1 MDIKSFQ
8 TNLDLT
14 NFKFDKYAD
23 IVKQNEEISKKRSDI
38 YETDRNFNII
48 SENESENY
56 IGIKNNE
63 PITSKKYKD
72 YVIYSDN
79 KDLLYYE
86 GTHAYYAIAKDTDTN
101 LLSKIS
107 LTDKMFLL
115 NKNDTTDEK
124 IVVKDDKYFMQK
136 MLDDMIIEQT
146 SFMLDKKLDQNYD
159 VWHSLGFGRNYSY
172 ANKFSPDTGNYKAD
186 NYSNQNSLVPNSYY
200 LNSYAN
206 SNLIDTK
213 FGKAELFLD
222 LAGDNDKLGVGS
234 FSSNSQL
241 FRFDSD
247 GNGFVDKNDTYF
259 DKLKIRAYD
268 KDGNEIIKKLSEVVD
283 SINLK
288 DFIDTKSNAIK
299 KLEAQKDNYGT
310 IEAYE
315 NSLQS
320 LKDYNP
326 YSIFKAEVRYESMNE
341 NDIKELSKL
350 ANEDGWIDINSNL
363 GTFDLGLLRIA
374 YAKQGVDGNYRL
386 EELSSWI
393 EGNTTNFG
401 AKNVYDPTT
410 KKVSWRDSDKDS
422 YQNQQYTRF
431 INLYNDYM
439 SELKNR
445 DDYINDINDE
455 AKAKYQNVKSSV
467 MLSIEREFSAATGL
481 NFTLDNLQKV
491 KDSFEKDRAN
501 TANMLKDTDALT
513 AIKINKNG
521 TFTLKFNS
529 GREINVDKLYKDS
542 GKAFDVELNL
552 NAEFMSEEELNQNL
566 DLSVSVAKVKDKITG
581 EVQTKSLKDL
591 GVQIIKKLTNGKFAL
606 QTNDGRSIIVDQ
618 IYTKLNNQ
626 EKSQSSE
633 LNLINDKDRFYPKPL
648 RIWA

>member
-8 TNLDLT
+8 TNLDLI
-14 NFKFDKYAD
+14 NFKFDKYTD
-23 IVKQNEEISKKRSDI
+23 IIKQNEEISKKRADI
-38 YETDRNFNII
+38 YQTDRNFHII

-79 KDLLYYE
+79 KDLLYYQ
-86 GTHAYYAIAKDTDTN
+86 GSNAYYAIPKDTDTN

-115 NKNDTTDEK
+115 NKNDLTDEK
-124 IVVKDDKYFMQK
+124 IVVKDEAYFIQK

-146 SFMLDKKLDQNYD
+146 SFMLGKKLDQSYD

-172 ANKFSPDTGNYKAD
+172 ANKFSPNAGNYKAD
-186 NYSNQNSLVPNSYY
+186 NYSNQNYLIPNSYY

-222 LAGDNDKLGVGS
+222 LAGDNDRLGVGS

-288 DFIDTKSNAIK
+288 DFIDSKSNALK

-326 YSIFKAEVRYESMNE
+326 YSIFKPEVRYESMNE

-350 ANEDGWIDINSNL
+350 ADEDGWIDASKLQELANL
-363 GTFDLGLLRIA
+363 A
-374 YAKQGVDGNYRL
+374 YAKQGIDGNYKL
-386 EELSSWI
+386 EELSYLGANSQ
-393 EGNTTNFG
+393 TNSYANEQYSKFNSLYEDYMAEFEALNG
-401 AKNVYDPTT
+401 FF
-410 KKVSWRDSDKDS
+410 DS
-422 YQNQQYTRF
+422 YKQTASDEIMAEFGEMIENPEFKSTRMLK
-431 INLYNDYM
+431 IE
-439 SELKNR
+439 SEFTA
-445 DDYINDINDE
+445 I
-455 AKAKYQNVKSSV
+455 
-467 MLSIEREFSAATGL
+467 TGL
-481 NFTLDNLQKV
+481 NFTLENLQKV

-513 AIKINKNG
+513 AIRINKNG

-529 GREINVDKLYKDS
+529 GREIIVNELYKDS

-552 NAEFMSEEELNQNL
+552 NAKFATSIELNQDI
-566 DLSVSVAKVKDKITG
+566 DLVVSAAKIQDKITG
-581 EVQTKSLKDL
+581 QIEIKSLKDL
-591 GVQIIKKLTNGKFAL
+591 GVEIIKKLSNNKFAL
-606 QTNDGRSIIVDQ
+606 QTNDGKTIIIDQ
-618 IYTKLNNQ
+618 IYTRFMPNNQ
-626 EKSQSSE
+626 NDI
-633 LNLINDKDRFYPKPL
+633 NLIDDKDKFYPKPL
-648 RIWA
+648 RIWV

>member
-1 MDIKSFQ
+1 MNISLLSSNTFQIQINQKLPKIEPNFAQTEQIKQDENTDRFGRKIEYYDYYAGSYGDINIVQKYHTKTHTKEEALDEFIARQTKSILDGALYNSTFGVSDIKGISEVREHTATIEDFEYPTFDSGYFMDI
-8 TNLDLT
+8 
-14 NFKFDKYAD
+14 
-23 IVKQNEEISKKRSDI
+23 
-38 YETDRNFNII
+38 
-48 SENESENY
+48 
-56 IGIKNNE
+56 
-63 PITSKKYKD
+63 
-72 YVIYSDN
+72 
-79 KDLLYYE
+79 YYYRY
-86 GTHAYYAIAKDTDTN
+86 G
-101 LLSKIS
+101 KIPQ
-107 LTDKMFLL
+107 
-115 NKNDTTDEK
+115 E
-124 IVVKDDKYFMQK
+124 
-136 MLDDMIIEQT
+136 
-146 SFMLDKKLDQNYD
+146 
-159 VWHSLGFGRNYSY
+159 
-172 ANKFSPDTGNYKAD
+172 
-186 NYSNQNSLVPNSYY
+186 YY

-222 LAGDNDKLGVGS
+222 LAGDNDRLGVGS

-247 GNGFVDKNDTYF
+247 GNGFVDKNDNYF

-288 DFIDTKSNAIK
+288 DFIDSKSNALK
-299 KLEAQKDNYGT
+299 KLEAQKDNYGR
-310 IEAYE
+310 IEGYE

-326 YSIFKAEVRYESMNE
+326 YSIFKPEVRYESMNE

-350 ANEDGWIDINSNL
+350 ADEDGWIDINLKL
-363 GTFDLGLLRIA
+363 GTFDLGLLGIA
-374 YAKQGVDGNYRL
+374 YAKQGVDGSYRL

-393 EGNTTNFG
+393 EGYTTNFG
-401 AKNVYDPTT
+401 AKNEYDPIT

-445 DDYINDINDE
+445 DDYINEFNDE
-455 AKAKYQNVKSSV
+455 TKARYQNVKSSV
-467 MLSIEREFSAATGL
+467 MLSIEREFSSATGL
-481 NFTLDNLQKV
+481 NFTLENLQKV

-529 GREINVDKLYKDS
+529 GREIIVNELYKDS

-566 DLSVSVAKVKDKITG
+566 DIKVSAAKIQDKITG
-581 EVQTKSLKDL
+581 QTEIKPLKDL
-591 GVQIIKKLTNGKFAL
+591 GVEIIKKLSNNKFAL

-618 IYTKLNNQ
+618 IYTMFNQILNQDNKQNQ
-626 EKSQSSE
+626 EKSQNSE

>member
-8 TNLDLT
+8 TNLDLI
-14 NFKFDKYAD
+14 NFKFDKYTD
-23 IVKQNEEISKKRSDI
+23 IIKQNEEISKKRADI
-38 YETDRNFNII
+38 YQTDRNFHII

-79 KDLLYYE
+79 KDLLYYQ
-86 GTHAYYAIAKDTDTN
+86 GSNAYYAIPKDTDIN

-115 NKNDTTDEK
+115 NKNDLTDEK
-124 IVVKDDKYFMQK
+124 IVVKDEAYFIQK

-146 SFMLDKKLDQNYD
+146 SFMLGKKLDQSYD

-172 ANKFSPDTGNYKAD
+172 ANKFSPNAGNYKAD
-186 NYSNQNSLVPNSYY
+186 NYSNQNYLIPNSYY

-222 LAGDNDKLGVGS
+222 LAGDNDRLGVGS

-288 DFIDTKSNAIK
+288 DFIDSKSNALK

-326 YSIFKAEVRYESMNE
+326 YSIFKPEVRYESMNE

-350 ANEDGWIDINSNL
+350 ADEDGWIDINSNL
-363 GTFDLGLLRIA
+363 GAFNGLLGIA
-374 YAKQGVDGNYRL
+374 YAKQGIDGNYKL
-386 EELSSWI
+386 EELSYLGANSQ
-393 EGNTTNFG
+393 TNSYANEQYSKFNSLYEDYMAEFEALNG
-401 AKNVYDPTT
+401 FF
-410 KKVSWRDSDKDS
+410 DS
-422 YQNQQYTRF
+422 YKQTASDEIMAEFGEMIENPEFKSTRMLK
-431 INLYNDYM
+431 IE
-439 SELKNR
+439 SEFTA
-445 DDYINDINDE
+445 I
-455 AKAKYQNVKSSV
+455 
-467 MLSIEREFSAATGL
+467 TGL
-481 NFTLDNLQKV
+481 NFTLENLQKV

-513 AIKINKNG
+513 AIRINKNG

-529 GREINVDKLYKDS
+529 GREIIVNELYKDS

-552 NAEFMSEEELNQNL
+552 NAKFATSIELNQDI
-566 DLSVSVAKVKDKITG
+566 DLVVSAAKIQDKITG
-581 EVQTKSLKDL
+581 QIEIKSLKDL
-591 GVQIIKKLTNGKFAL
+591 GVEIIKKLSNNKFTL
-606 QTNDGRSIIVDQ
+606 QTKDGKTIIIDQ
-618 IYTKLNNQ
+618 IYTRFMPNNQ
-626 EKSQSSE
+626 NDI
-633 LNLINDKDRFYPKPL
+633 NLIDDKDKFYPKPL
-648 RIWA
+648 RIWV

>member
-23 IVKQNEEISKKRSDI
+23 IVKQNEEISKKRADI
-38 YETDRNFNII
+38 YKTDRNFHMI
-48 SENESENY
+48 SENESESY

-86 GTHAYYAIAKDTDTN
+86 GTHAYYAITKDTDIN

-107 LTDKMFLL
+107 LADKMFLL

-124 IVVKDDKYFMQK
+124 VVVKDEAYFMQK

-146 SFMLDKKLDQNYD
+146 SFMLGKKLDQNYD

-172 ANKFSPDTGNYKAD
+172 ANKFSPDIGNYKAD
-186 NYSNQNSLVPNSYY
+186 NYSSQNSLIPNSYY

-222 LAGDNDKLGVGS
+222 LAGDNDRLGVGS

-299 KLEAQKDNYGT
+299 KWKEEVSSYNWDEKTYKEQLN
-310 IEAYE
+310 IM
-315 NSLQS
+315 NS
-320 LKDYNP
+320 YNP

-350 ANEDGWIDINSNL
+350 ANEDGWIDASKLQGLANL
-363 GTFDLGLLRIA
+363 A
-374 YAKQGVDGNYRL
+374 YAKQGIDGNYKL
-386 EELSSWI
+386 EELSYLD
-393 EGNTTNFG
+393 TNNKTNSYTNEQYSKFNSLYEDYMAEFEALNG
-401 AKNVYDPTT
+401 FF
-410 KKVSWRDSDKDS
+410 DS
-422 YQNQQYTRF
+422 YKQTASSEIMAEFGEMIENPEFKSTRMLK
-431 INLYNDYM
+431 IE
-439 SELKNR
+439 SEFTA
-445 DDYINDINDE
+445 I
-455 AKAKYQNVKSSV
+455 
-467 MLSIEREFSAATGL
+467 TGL
-481 NFTLDNLQKV
+481 NFTIDNLQKV

-521 TFTLKFNS
+521 TFTLRFNS

-606 QTNDGRSIIVDQ
+606 QTNDGRNIIVDQ
-618 IYTKLNNQ
+618 IYTMFNQISNQDNKQNQ
-626 EKSQSSE
+626 EKSQNSE

>member
-23 IVKQNEEISKKRSDI
+23 IVKQNEEISKKRADI
-38 YETDRNFNII
+38 YKTDRNFHII

-72 YVIYSDN
+72 YIIYSDN
-79 KDLLYYE
+79 ENLLYYE
-86 GTHAYYAIAKDTDTN
+86 GTNAYYAITKDTDIN

-107 LTDKMFLL
+107 LADKMFLL

-124 IVVKDDKYFMQK
+124 VVVKDEAYFMQK

-146 SFMLDKKLDQNYD
+146 SFMLGKKLDQSYD

-172 ANKFSPDTGNYKAD
+172 ANKFSPNAGNYKAD
-186 NYSNQNSLVPNSYY
+186 TYSDQNPLIPNSYY

-222 LAGDNDKLGVGS
+222 LAGDNDRLGVGS

-247 GNGFVDKNDTYF
+247 GNGFVDKNDDYF

-288 DFIDTKSNAIK
+288 DFIDTKSNALK

-310 IEAYE
+310 IEGYE
-315 NSLQS
+315 RSLEL

-326 YSIFKAEVRYESMNE
+326 YSIFKPEVRYESLTQ
-341 NDIKELSKL
+341 NDLNELSKL
-350 ANEDGWIDINSNL
+350 ADEDGWIDINSNS
-363 GTFDLGLLRIA
+363 GAFNGLLGIA

-386 EELSSWI
+386 EELSSYPH
-393 EGNTTNFG
+393 TTNFG
-401 AKNVYDPTT
+401 FNNVFDKTT
-410 KKVSWRDSDKDS
+410 KEYYWRDSDKNS

-445 DDYINDINDE
+445 DEYINEFDDE
-455 AKAKYQNVKSSV
+455 TKAKYKNVKSSV
-467 MLSIEREFSAATGL
+467 MLSIEREFSSATGL
-481 NFTLDNLQKV
+481 NFTLENLQKV

-501 TANMLKDTDALT
+501 TANMLKDTDTLT

-529 GREINVDKLYKDS
+529 GREIIVNELYKDS
-542 GKAFDVELNL
+542 GKAFDVKLNL
-552 NAEFMSEEELNQNL
+552 NAKFMSEIELNQNI
-566 DLSVSVAKVKDKITG
+566 DLVVSAAKIKDEITG
-581 EVQTKSLKDL
+581 KLEEKSLKDL
-591 GVQIIKKLTNGKFAL
+591 GVEIIKKLSNNKFIL
-606 QTNDGRSIIVDQ
+606 QTNDNRSIIIDQ
-618 IYTKLNNQ
+618 LYIKLNDKEKDQNSNKNQ
-626 EKSQSSE
+626 IDDKEK
-633 LNLINDKDRFYPKPL
+633 FYPKPL

>member
-1 MDIKSFQ
+1 MNISLLSSHTFQIQINQKLPKIELNFAQTEQIKQDENTDRFGRKIEYYDYYAGSYGDINIVQKYGTTTQTKEEALDEFIARQTKSILGGAFYNSTFGASDIKG
-8 TNLDLT
+8 
-14 NFKFDKYAD
+14 
-23 IVKQNEEISKKRSDI
+23 
-38 YETDRNFNII
+38 I
-48 SENESENY
+48 SESGY
-56 IGIKNNE
+56 FFNN
-63 PITSKKYKD
+63 D
-72 YVIYSDN
+72 YYR
-79 KDLLYYE
+79 Y
-86 GTHAYYAIAKDTDTN
+86 G
-101 LLSKIS
+101 KIPQ
-107 LTDKMFLL
+107 
-115 NKNDTTDEK
+115 E
-124 IVVKDDKYFMQK
+124 
-136 MLDDMIIEQT
+136 
-146 SFMLDKKLDQNYD
+146 
-159 VWHSLGFGRNYSY
+159 
-172 ANKFSPDTGNYKAD
+172 
-186 NYSNQNSLVPNSYY
+186 YY

-222 LAGDNDKLGVGS
+222 LAGDNDRLGVGS

-288 DFIDTKSNAIK
+288 DFIDSKSNALK

-350 ANEDGWIDINSNL
+350 ADEDGWIDINSNS
-363 GTFDLGLLRIA
+363 GAFNGLLGIA
-374 YAKQGVDGNYRL
+374 YAKQGVDGSYRL
-386 EELSSWI
+386 EELSSYPH
-393 EGNTTNFG
+393 TTNFG
-401 AKNVYDPTT
+401 FNNVFDTTT
-410 KKVSWRDSDKDS
+410 KEYYWRDSDKNS

-431 INLYNDYM
+431 MNLYNDYM

-445 DDYINDINDE
+445 DDYINEFDDE
-455 AKAKYQNVKSSV
+455 TKAKYKNVKSSV
-467 MLSIEREFSAATGL
+467 MLSIEREFSSATGL
-481 NFTLDNLQKV
+481 NFTLENLQKV

-513 AIKINKNG
+513 AIRINKNG

-529 GREINVDKLYKDS
+529 GREIIVNELYKDS
-542 GKAFDVELNL
+542 GKAFDIELNL
-552 NAEFMSEEELNQNL
+552 NAKFATSIELNQDI
-566 DLSVSVAKVKDKITG
+566 DLVVSAAKIQDKITG
-581 EVQTKSLKDL
+581 QIEIKSLKDL
-591 GVQIIKKLTNGKFAL
+591 GVEIIKKLSNNKFAL
-606 QTNDGRSIIVDQ
+606 QTKDGKTIIIDQ
-618 IYTKLNNQ
+618 IYTRFMPNNQ
-626 EKSQSSE
+626 NDI
-633 LNLINDKDRFYPKPL
+633 NLIDDKDKFYPKPL
-648 RIWA
+648 RIWV

>member
-1 MDIKSFQ
+1 MNISLLSSNTFQIQINQKLPKIEVNFAQTEQIKQDENTDRFGRKIEYYNHYAGSYGDINIVQKYHTKTHTKEEALDEFIARQTKSI
-8 TNLDLT
+8 LDGALYNST
-14 NFKFDKYAD
+14 FG
-23 IVKQNEEISKKRSDI
+23 VSDI
-38 YETDRNFNII
+38 IGI
-48 SENESENY
+48 SE
-56 IGIKNNE
+56 
-63 PITSKKYKD
+63 
-72 YVIYSDN
+72 
-79 KDLLYYE
+79 
-86 GTHAYYAIAKDTDTN
+86 AKEHTATIEDVEYPTFD
-101 LLSKIS
+101 SG
-107 LTDKMFLL
+107 
-115 NKNDTTDEK
+115 
-124 IVVKDDKYFMQK
+124 YF
-136 MLDDMIIEQT
+136 
-146 SFMLDKKLDQNYD
+146 FN
-159 VWHSLGFGRNYSY
+159 
-172 ANKFSPDTGNYKAD
+172 D
-186 NYSNQNSLVPNSYY
+186 NYYRYGKIPQEYY

-222 LAGDNDKLGVGS
+222 LAGDNDRLGVGS

-288 DFIDTKSNAIK
+288 DFIDSKSNALK
-299 KLEAQKDNYGT
+299 KLEAQKDNYGR
-310 IEAYE
+310 IEGYE
-315 NSLQS
+315 RSLEL

-326 YSIFKAEVRYESMNE
+326 YSIFKPEVRYESMNE

-350 ANEDGWIDINSNL
+350 ADEDGWIDINSNS
-363 GTFDLGLLRIA
+363 GAFNGLLGIA

-386 EELSSWI
+386 EELSSYPH
-393 EGNTTNFG
+393 TTNFG
-401 AKNVYDPTT
+401 FNNVFDKTT
-410 KKVSWRDSDKDS
+410 KEYYWRDSDKDS

-445 DDYINDINDE
+445 DDYINEFDDE
-455 AKAKYQNVKSSV
+455 TKAKYQNVKSSV
-467 MLSIEREFSAATGL
+467 MLSIEREFSSATGL

-491 KDSFEKDRAN
+491 KDSFAKDRAN

-529 GREINVDKLYKDS
+529 GREIIVNELYKDS

-552 NAEFMSEEELNQNL
+552 NAKFATQIELNQDI
-566 DLSVSVAKVKDKITG
+566 DLVVSAAKIQDKITG
-581 EVQTKSLKDL
+581 QTEIKPLKDL
-591 GVQIIKKLTNGKFAL
+591 GVEIIKKLSNNKFAL

-618 IYTKLNNQ
+618 IYTMFNQILNQDNKQNQ
-626 EKSQSSE
+626 EKSQNSE

>member
-1 MDIKSFQ
+1 MNISSLSSNTFQIQINQKLPKIEVNFAQTEQIKQDENTDRFGRKIEYYNHYAGSYGDINIVQKYHTKTHTKEEALDEFIARQTKSI
-8 TNLDLT
+8 LDGALYNST
-14 NFKFDKYAD
+14 FG
-23 IVKQNEEISKKRSDI
+23 VSDI
-38 YETDRNFNII
+38 IGI
-48 SENESENY
+48 SEAKEHTATIENVEY
-56 IGIKNNE
+56 PTFDG
-63 PITSKKYKD
+63 
-72 YVIYSDN
+72 
-79 KDLLYYE
+79 
-86 GTHAYYAIAKDTDTN
+86 G
-101 LLSKIS
+101 
-107 LTDKMFLL
+107 
-115 NKNDTTDEK
+115 
-124 IVVKDDKYFMQK
+124 YF
-136 MLDDMIIEQT
+136 
-146 SFMLDKKLDQNYD
+146 FN
-159 VWHSLGFGRNYSY
+159 
-172 ANKFSPDTGNYKAD
+172 D
-186 NYSNQNSLVPNSYY
+186 NYYRYGKIPQEYY

-222 LAGDNDKLGVGS
+222 LAGDNDRLGVGS

-247 GNGFVDKNDTYF
+247 GNGFVDKNDNYF
-259 DKLKIRAYD
+259 DQLKIRAYD

-288 DFIDTKSNAIK
+288 DFIDSKSNALK

-310 IEAYE
+310 IEGYE

-326 YSIFKAEVRYESMNE
+326 YSIFKPEVRYEIMSD

-350 ANEDGWIDINSNL
+350 ASEDGWIDINSNS
-363 GTFDLGLLRIA
+363 GAFNGLLGIA

-386 EELSSWI
+386 EELSSYPH
-393 EGNTTNFG
+393 TTNFG
-401 AKNVYDPTT
+401 FNNVFDKTT
-410 KKVSWRDSDKDS
+410 KEYYWRDSDKDS

-445 DDYINDINDE
+445 DEYINEFDDE
-455 AKAKYQNVKSSV
+455 TKAKYQNVKSSV
-467 MLSIEREFSAATGL
+467 MLSIEREFSSATGL

-491 KDSFEKDRAN
+491 KDSFAKDRAN

-529 GREINVDKLYKDS
+529 GREIIVNELYKDS

-552 NAEFMSEEELNQNL
+552 NAKFATQIELNQDI
-566 DLSVSVAKVKDKITG
+566 DLVVSAAKIQDKITG
-581 EVQTKSLKDL
+581 QTEIKPLKDL
-591 GVQIIKKLTNGKFAL
+591 GVEIIKKLSNNKFAL

-618 IYTKLNNQ
+618 IYTMFNQILNQDNKQNQ
-626 EKSQSSE
+626 EKSQNSE

>member
-8 TNLDLT
+8 TNLDLI
-14 NFKFDKYAD
+14 NFKFDKYTD
-23 IVKQNEEISKKRSDI
+23 IIKQNEEISKKRADI
-38 YETDRNFNII
+38 YKTDRNFHII

-79 KDLLYYE
+79 KDLLYYQ
-86 GTHAYYAIAKDTDTN
+86 GSNAYYAIPKDTDTN

-115 NKNDTTDEK
+115 NKNDLTDEK
-124 IVVKDDKYFMQK
+124 IVVKDEAYFIQK

-146 SFMLDKKLDQNYD
+146 SFMLGKKLDQSYD

-172 ANKFSPDTGNYKAD
+172 ANKFSPNAGNYKAD
-186 NYSNQNSLVPNSYY
+186 NYSNQNPLIPNSYY

-222 LAGDNDKLGVGS
+222 LAGDNDRLGVGS

-288 DFIDTKSNAIK
+288 DFIDSKSNALK

-326 YSIFKAEVRYESMNE
+326 YSIFKPEVRYESMNE

-350 ANEDGWIDINSNL
+350 ADEDGWIDASKLQELANL
-363 GTFDLGLLRIA
+363 A
-374 YAKQGVDGNYRL
+374 YAKQGIDGNYKL
-386 EELSSWI
+386 EELSYLGANSQ
-393 EGNTTNFG
+393 TNSYANEQYSKFNSLYEDYMAEFEALNG
-401 AKNVYDPTT
+401 FF
-410 KKVSWRDSDKDS
+410 DS
-422 YQNQQYTRF
+422 YKQTASDEIMAEFGEMIENPEFKSTRMLK
-431 INLYNDYM
+431 IE
-439 SELKNR
+439 SEFTA
-445 DDYINDINDE
+445 I
-455 AKAKYQNVKSSV
+455 
-467 MLSIEREFSAATGL
+467 TGL
-481 NFTLDNLQKV
+481 NFTLENLQKV

-513 AIKINKNG
+513 AIRINKNG

-529 GREINVDKLYKDS
+529 GREIIVNELYKDS

-552 NAEFMSEEELNQNL
+552 NAKFATSIELNQDI
-566 DLSVSVAKVKDKITG
+566 DLVVSAAKIQDKITG
-581 EVQTKSLKDL
+581 QIEIKSLKDL
-591 GVQIIKKLTNGKFAL
+591 GVEIIKKLSNNKFTL
-606 QTNDGRSIIVDQ
+606 QTKDGKTIIIDQ
-618 IYTKLNNQ
+618 IYTRFMPNNQ
-626 EKSQSSE
+626 NDI
-633 LNLINDKDRFYPKPL
+633 NLIDDKDKFYPKPL
-648 RIWA
+648 RIWV

>member
-14 NFKFDKYAD
+14 NFKFDKYAN
-23 IVKQNEEISKKRSDI
+23 IVKQNEEISKKRADI
-38 YETDRNFNII
+38 YKTDRNFHII

-72 YVIYSDN
+72 YIIYSDN
-79 KDLLYYE
+79 ENLLYYE
-86 GTHAYYAIAKDTDTN
+86 GTNAYYAITKDTDIN

-107 LTDKMFLL
+107 LADKMFLL

-124 IVVKDDKYFMQK
+124 VVVKDEAYFMQK

-146 SFMLDKKLDQNYD
+146 SFMLGKKLDQNYD

-172 ANKFSPDTGNYKAD
+172 ANKFNPNAGNYKAD
-186 NYSNQNSLVPNSYY
+186 NYSSQNSLIPNSYY

-213 FGKAELFLD
+213 FGKVELFLD
-222 LAGDNDKLGVGS
+222 LAGDNDRLGVGS

-299 KLEAQKDNYGT
+299 KWKEEVSSYNWDEKTYKEQLN
-310 IEAYE
+310 IM
-315 NSLQS
+315 NS
-320 LKDYNP
+320 YNP

-350 ANEDGWIDINSNL
+350 ANEDGWIDASKLQGLANL
-363 GTFDLGLLRIA
+363 A
-374 YAKQGVDGNYRL
+374 YAKQGIDGNYKL
-386 EELSSWI
+386 EELSYLD
-393 EGNTTNFG
+393 TNNKTNSYTNEQYSKFNSLYEDYMAEFEALNG
-401 AKNVYDPTT
+401 FF
-410 KKVSWRDSDKDS
+410 DS
-422 YQNQQYTRF
+422 YKQTASSEIMAEFGEMIENPEFKSTRMLK
-431 INLYNDYM
+431 IE
-439 SELKNR
+439 SEFTA
-445 DDYINDINDE
+445 I
-455 AKAKYQNVKSSV
+455 
-467 MLSIEREFSAATGL
+467 TGL
-481 NFTLDNLQKV
+481 NFTIDNLQKV

-521 TFTLKFNS
+521 TFTLRFNS
-529 GREINVDKLYKDS
+529 GREINVDKLYKDN

-591 GVQIIKKLTNGKFAL
+591 GVQIIKKLTNGKFVL
-606 QTNDGRSIIVDQ
+606 QTNDGRNIIVDQ
-618 IYTKLNNQ
+618 IYTMFNQISNQDNKQNQ
-626 EKSQSSE
+626 EKSQNSE
-633 LNLINDKDRFYPKPL
+633 LNLINDKDIFYPKPL

>member
-23 IVKQNEEISKKRSDI
+23 IVKQNEEISKKRANI
-38 YETDRNFNII
+38 YKTDRNFHII

-79 KDLLYYE
+79 KNLLYYE
-86 GTHAYYAIAKDTDTN
+86 GIHAYYAIAKDTDTN

-136 MLDDMIIEQT
+136 MLNDMIIEQT

-172 ANKFSPDTGNYKAD
+172 ANKFSPDIGNYKAD

-299 KLEAQKDNYGT
+299 KWKEEVSSYNWDEKTYKEQLN
-310 IEAYE
+310 IM
-315 NSLQS
+315 NS
-320 LKDYNP
+320 YNP

-350 ANEDGWIDINSNL
+350 ANEDGWIDASKLQGLANL
-363 GTFDLGLLRIA
+363 A
-374 YAKQGVDGNYRL
+374 YAKQGIDGNYKL
-386 EELSSWI
+386 EELSYLGANSQ
-393 EGNTTNFG
+393 TNSYTNEQYSKFNSLYEDYMAEFEALNG
-401 AKNVYDPTT
+401 FF
-410 KKVSWRDSDKDS
+410 DS
-422 YQNQQYTRF
+422 YKQTA
-431 INLYNDYM
+431 
-439 SELKNR
+439 
-445 DDYINDINDE
+445 NDE
-455 AKAKYQNVKSSV
+455 IMAEFGEMIENPEFKSTR
-467 MLSIEREFSAATGL
+467 MLKIESEFTAITGL

-521 TFTLKFNS
+521 TFTLRFNS

-566 DLSVSVAKVKDKITG
+566 DLSVSAANIKDKITG

-626 EKSQSSE
+626 EKSQNSE

>member
-1 MDIKSFQ
+1 MNISLLSSNTFQIQINQKLPKIELNFAQTEQIKQDENTDRFGRKIEYYDYYAGSYGDINIVQKYGTTTQTKEEALDEFIARQTKSILGGAFYNSTFGASDIKG
-8 TNLDLT
+8 
-14 NFKFDKYAD
+14 
-23 IVKQNEEISKKRSDI
+23 
-38 YETDRNFNII
+38 I
-48 SENESENY
+48 SESGY
-56 IGIKNNE
+56 FFNN
-63 PITSKKYKD
+63 D
-72 YVIYSDN
+72 YYR
-79 KDLLYYE
+79 Y
-86 GTHAYYAIAKDTDTN
+86 G
-101 LLSKIS
+101 KIPQ
-107 LTDKMFLL
+107 
-115 NKNDTTDEK
+115 E
-124 IVVKDDKYFMQK
+124 
-136 MLDDMIIEQT
+136 
-146 SFMLDKKLDQNYD
+146 
-159 VWHSLGFGRNYSY
+159 
-172 ANKFSPDTGNYKAD
+172 
-186 NYSNQNSLVPNSYY
+186 YY

-222 LAGDNDKLGVGS
+222 LAGDNDRLVVGS

-288 DFIDTKSNAIK
+288 DFIDSKSNALK

-326 YSIFKAEVRYESMNE
+326 YSIFKPEVRYEIMSQ

-350 ANEDGWIDINSNL
+350 ADEDGWIDINSNS
-363 GTFDLGLLRIA
+363 GAFNGLLGIA
-374 YAKQGVDGNYRL
+374 YAKQGVDGSYRL
-386 EELSSWI
+386 EELSSYPH
-393 EGNTTNFG
+393 TTNFG
-401 AKNVYDPTT
+401 FNNVFDTTT
-410 KKVSWRDSDKDS
+410 KEYYWRDSDKNS

-431 INLYNDYM
+431 MNLYNDYM

-445 DDYINDINDE
+445 DDYINEFDDE
-455 AKAKYQNVKSSV
+455 TKAKYQNVKSSV
-467 MLSIEREFSAATGL
+467 MLSIEREFSSATGL
-481 NFTLDNLQKV
+481 NFTLENLQKV

-513 AIKINKNG
+513 AIRINKNG

-529 GREINVDKLYKDS
+529 GREIIVNELYKDS

-552 NAEFMSEEELNQNL
+552 NAKFATQIELNQDI
-566 DLSVSVAKVKDKITG
+566 DLVVSAAKIQDKITG
-581 EVQTKSLKDL
+581 QIEIKSLKDL
-591 GVQIIKKLTNGKFAL
+591 GVEIIKKLSNNKFTL
-606 QTNDGRSIIVDQ
+606 QTNDGKTIIIDQ
-618 IYTKLNNQ
+618 IYTRFMPNNQ
-626 EKSQSSE
+626 NDI
-633 LNLINDKDRFYPKPL
+633 NLIDDKDKFYPKPL
-648 RIWA
+648 RIWV

>member
-23 IVKQNEEISKKRSDI
+23 IVKQNEEISKKRADI
-38 YETDRNFNII
+38 YKTDRNFHII

-72 YVIYSDN
+72 YIIYSDN

-86 GTHAYYAIAKDTDTN
+86 GTHAYYAIAKDTDIN

-107 LTDKMFLL
+107 LADKMFLL

-124 IVVKDDKYFMQK
+124 VVVKDEAYFMQK

-146 SFMLDKKLDQNYD
+146 SFILGKKLDQSYD

-172 ANKFSPDTGNYKAD
+172 ANKFSPNPGNYKAD
-186 NYSNQNSLVPNSYY
+186 NYSNQNPLIPNSYY

-206 SNLIDTK
+206 SNLINTK

-222 LAGDNDKLGVGS
+222 LAGDNDRLGVGS

-247 GNGFVDKNDTYF
+247 GNGFVDKNDDYF

-299 KLEAQKDNYGT
+299 KWKEEVSSYNWDEKTYKEQLN
-310 IEAYE
+310 II
-315 NSLQS
+315 NS
-320 LKDYNP
+320 YNP

-350 ANEDGWIDINSNL
+350 ANEDGWIDALKLQGLANL
-363 GTFDLGLLRIA
+363 A
-374 YAKQGVDGNYRL
+374 YAKQGIDGNYKL
-386 EELSSWI
+386 EELSYLGANSQ
-393 EGNTTNFG
+393 TNSYTNEQYSKFNSLYEDYMAEFEALNG
-401 AKNVYDPTT
+401 FF
-410 KKVSWRDSDKDS
+410 DS
-422 YQNQQYTRF
+422 YKQTASSEIMAEFGEMIENPEFKSTRMLK
-431 INLYNDYM
+431 IE
-439 SELKNR
+439 SEFTA
-445 DDYINDINDE
+445 I
-455 AKAKYQNVKSSV
+455 
-467 MLSIEREFSAATGL
+467 TGL
-481 NFTLDNLQKV
+481 NFTLENLQKV

-529 GREINVDKLYKDS
+529 GREIVVNELYKDS
-542 GKAFDVELNL
+542 GKAFDVKLNL
-552 NAEFMSEEELNQNL
+552 NAKFMSEIELNQNI
-566 DLSVSVAKVKDKITG
+566 DLVVSVAKVKDQITG
-581 EVQTKSLKDL
+581 KLEEKSLKDL
-591 GVQIIKKLTNGKFAL
+591 GVEIIKKLSNNKFAL
-606 QTNDGRSIIVDQ
+606 QTNDGKTIIVDQ
-618 IYTKLNNQ
+618 IYTRFIQNKD
-626 EKSQSSE
+626 
-633 LNLINDKDRFYPKPL
+633 NLIDDKEKFYPKPL
-648 RIWA
+648 RIWV

>member
-8 TNLDLT
+8 TNLDLI
-14 NFKFDKYAD
+14 NFKFDKYTD
-23 IVKQNEEISKKRSDI
+23 IIKQNEEISKKRADI
-38 YETDRNFNII
+38 YKTDRNFHII

-79 KDLLYYE
+79 KDLLYYQ
-86 GTHAYYAIAKDTDTN
+86 GSNAYYATLKDTDTN

-115 NKNDTTDEK
+115 NKNDLTDEK
-124 IVVKDDKYFMQK
+124 IVVKDEAYFIQK

-146 SFMLDKKLDQNYD
+146 SFMLGKKLDQSYD

-172 ANKFSPDTGNYKAD
+172 ANKFSSDTGNYKAD
-186 NYSNQNSLVPNSYY
+186 NYSNQNPLIPNSYY

-222 LAGDNDKLGVGS
+222 LAGDNDRLGVGS

-350 ANEDGWIDINSNL
+350 ANEDGWIDASKLQGLANL
-363 GTFDLGLLRIA
+363 A
-374 YAKQGVDGNYRL
+374 YAKQGIDGNYKL
-386 EELSSWI
+386 EELSYLD
-393 EGNTTNFG
+393 TNNKTNSYTNEQYSKFNSLYEDYMAEFEALNG
-401 AKNVYDPTT
+401 FF
-410 KKVSWRDSDKDS
+410 DS
-422 YQNQQYTRF
+422 YKQTASSEIMAEFGEMIENPEFKSTRMLK
-431 INLYNDYM
+431 IE
-439 SELKNR
+439 SEFTA
-445 DDYINDINDE
+445 I
-455 AKAKYQNVKSSV
+455 
-467 MLSIEREFSAATGL
+467 TGL
-481 NFTLDNLQKV
+481 NFTIDNLQKV

-566 DLSVSVAKVKDKITG
+566 DLSVSVAKVKDEITG

-606 QTNDGRSIIVDQ
+606 QTNDGRNIIVDQ
-618 IYTKLNNQ
+618 IYTMFNQISNQDNKQNQ
-626 EKSQSSE
+626 EKSQNSE

>member
-23 IVKQNEEISKKRSDI
+23 IVKQNEEISKKRADI
-38 YETDRNFNII
+38 YKTDRNFHII

-72 YVIYSDN
+72 YIIYSDN
-79 KDLLYYE
+79 ENLLYYE
-86 GTHAYYAIAKDTDTN
+86 GTNAYYAITKDTDIN

-107 LTDKMFLL
+107 LADKMFLL

-124 IVVKDDKYFMQK
+124 VVVKDEAYFMQK

-146 SFMLDKKLDQNYD
+146 SFMLGKKLDQSYD

-172 ANKFSPDTGNYKAD
+172 ANKFSPNAGNYKAD
-186 NYSNQNSLVPNSYY
+186 TYSDQNPLIPNSYY

-222 LAGDNDKLGVGS
+222 LAGDNDRLGVGS

-247 GNGFVDKNDTYF
+247 GNGFVDKNDDYF

-288 DFIDTKSNAIK
+288 DFIDSKSNAIK
-299 KLEAQKDNYGT
+299 KWKEEVSSYNWDEKTYKEQLN
-310 IEAYE
+310 IM
-315 NSLQS
+315 NS
-320 LKDYNP
+320 YNP
-326 YSIFKAEVRYESMNE
+326 YSIFKPEVRYESLTQ
-341 NDIKELSKL
+341 NDLNELSKL
-350 ANEDGWIDINSNL
+350 ADEDGWIDASKLQGLNL
-363 GTFDLGLLRIA
+363 A
-374 YAKQGVDGNYRL
+374 YAKQMVDGNYKL
-386 EELSSWI
+386 EEISYLGANSQ
-393 EGNTTNFG
+393 TNSYT
-401 AKNVYDPTT
+401 NEQYD
-410 KKVSWRDSDKDS
+410 KF
-422 YQNQQYTRF
+422 NA
-431 INLYNDYM
+431 LYNDYM
-439 SELKNR
+439 AEINALNEFFDSYKQTASSEIMSEFGNM
-445 DDYINDINDE
+445 IENPE
-455 AKAKYQNVKSSV
+455 FKSSV
-467 MLSIEREFSAATGL
+467 MLSIEREFSSATGL
-481 NFTLDNLQKV
+481 NFTLENLQKV

-501 TANMLKDTDALT
+501 TANMLKDTDTLT

-566 DLSVSVAKVKDKITG
+566 DLSVSAANIKDKITG

-626 EKSQSSE
+626 EKSQNSE

>member
-23 IVKQNEEISKKRSDI
+23 IVKQNEEISKKRADI
-38 YETDRNFNII
+38 YKTDRNFHII

-186 NYSNQNSLVPNSYY
+186 DYSNQNSLVPNSYY

-234 FSSNSQL
+234 FSSNSQ
-241 FRFDSD
+241 
-247 GNGFVDKNDTYF
+247 
-259 DKLKIRAYD
+259 
-268 KDGNEIIKKLSEVVD
+268 
-283 SINLK
+283 
-288 DFIDTKSNAIK
+288 
-299 KLEAQKDNYGT
+299 
-310 IEAYE
+310 
-315 NSLQS
+315 
-320 LKDYNP
+320 P
-326 YSIFKAEVRYESMNE
+326 
-341 NDIKELSKL
+341 
-350 ANEDGWIDINSNL
+350 
-363 GTFDLGLLRIA
+363 
-374 YAKQGVDGNYRL
+374 
-386 EELSSWI
+386 
-393 EGNTTNFG
+393 
-401 AKNVYDPTT
+401 
-410 KKVSWRDSDKDS
+410 
-422 YQNQQYTRF
+422 
-431 INLYNDYM
+431 
-439 SELKNR
+439 
-445 DDYINDINDE
+445 
-455 AKAKYQNVKSSV
+455 
-467 MLSIEREFSAATGL
+467 
-481 NFTLDNLQKV
+481 
-491 KDSFEKDRAN
+491 
-501 TANMLKDTDALT
+501 
-513 AIKINKNG
+513 
-521 TFTLKFNS
+521 
-529 GREINVDKLYKDS
+529 
-542 GKAFDVELNL
+542 
-552 NAEFMSEEELNQNL
+552 
-566 DLSVSVAKVKDKITG
+566 
-581 EVQTKSLKDL
+581 
-591 GVQIIKKLTNGKFAL
+591 
-606 QTNDGRSIIVDQ
+606 
-618 IYTKLNNQ
+618 
-626 EKSQSSE
+626 
-633 LNLINDKDRFYPKPL
+633 
-648 RIWA
+648 

>member
-1 MDIKSFQ
+1 MNISSLSSNTFQIQINQKLPKIEVNFAQTEQIKQDENTDRFGRKIEYYNHYAGSYGDINIVQKYHTKTHTKEEALDEFIARQTKSI
-8 TNLDLT
+8 LDGALYNST
-14 NFKFDKYAD
+14 FG
-23 IVKQNEEISKKRSDI
+23 VSDI
-38 YETDRNFNII
+38 IGI
-48 SENESENY
+48 SE
-56 IGIKNNE
+56 
-63 PITSKKYKD
+63 
-72 YVIYSDN
+72 
-79 KDLLYYE
+79 
-86 GTHAYYAIAKDTDTN
+86 AKEHTATIEDVEYPTFD
-101 LLSKIS
+101 SG
-107 LTDKMFLL
+107 
-115 NKNDTTDEK
+115 
-124 IVVKDDKYFMQK
+124 YF
-136 MLDDMIIEQT
+136 
-146 SFMLDKKLDQNYD
+146 FN
-159 VWHSLGFGRNYSY
+159 
-172 ANKFSPDTGNYKAD
+172 D
-186 NYSNQNSLVPNSYY
+186 NYYRYGKIPQEYY

-222 LAGDNDKLGVGS
+222 LAGDNDRLGVGS

-288 DFIDTKSNAIK
+288 DFIDSKSNALK
-299 KLEAQKDNYGT
+299 KLEAQKDNYGR
-310 IEAYE
+310 IEGYE
-315 NSLQS
+315 RSLEL

-350 ANEDGWIDINSNL
+350 AGEDGWIDINSNS
-363 GTFDLGLLRIA
+363 GAFNGLLEIA

-386 EELSSWI
+386 EELSSYPH
-393 EGNTTNFG
+393 TTNFG
-401 AKNVYDPTT
+401 FNNVFDKTT
-410 KKVSWRDSDKDS
+410 KEYYWRDSDKDS

-445 DDYINDINDE
+445 DEYINEFDDE
-455 AKAKYQNVKSSV
+455 TKAKYKNVKSSV
-467 MLSIEREFSAATGL
+467 MLSIEREFSSATGL
-481 NFTLDNLQKV
+481 NFTLENLQKV
-491 KDSFEKDRAN
+491 KDSLEKDRAN

-529 GREINVDKLYKDS
+529 GREIIVNELYKDS

-552 NAEFMSEEELNQNL
+552 NAKYASQIELNQDI
-566 DLSVSVAKVKDKITG
+566 DLVVSAAKIQDKLTG
-581 EVQTKSLKDL
+581 QTEIKPLKDL
-591 GVQIIKKLTNGKFAL
+591 GVEIIKKLSNNKFAL

-618 IYTKLNNQ
+618 IYTMFNQISNQDNKQNQ
-626 EKSQSSE
+626 EKSQNSE